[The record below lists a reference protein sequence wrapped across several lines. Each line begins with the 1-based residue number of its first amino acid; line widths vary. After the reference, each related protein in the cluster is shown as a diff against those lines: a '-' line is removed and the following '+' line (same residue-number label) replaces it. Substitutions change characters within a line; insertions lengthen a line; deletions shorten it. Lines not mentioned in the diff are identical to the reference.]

1 MNLFLEYR
9 RRIVDAIVA
18 LARDGV
24 VPEEIDTSRV
34 TVEPPREAEHGDLA
48 TNAAMVLAKPAGMKP
63 RDWPRNWRRNYAK
76 TTAYLTLRLRGQD
89 SSTCASTQRC
99 GTRYSAKC

>member
-18 LARDGV
+18 LSNDGV

-34 TVEPPREAEHGDLA
+34 SV
-48 TNAAMVLAKPAGMKP
+48 
-63 RDWPRNWRRNYAK
+63 
-76 TTAYLTLRLRGQD
+76 
-89 SSTCASTQRC
+89 
-99 GTRYSAKC
+99 